1 MRQAGFTLALASLAA
16 ATSLG
21 ACTPGAAT
29 APTGGSGAISN
40 AIVIHVSLLKY
51 MPTSSAYGQI
61 AGYSPNPITV
71 PKGSV
76 VQFVNDDNFLHTAT
90 FVSTT
95 AFTPGP
101 LPLSST
107 SASGSDLATPGW
119 SSGDL
124 QGGTFSQGFTASTS
138 GTYYY
143 GCYHHYGSP
152 MRGVIVVQ

>member
-1 MRQAGFTLALASLAA
+1 M
-16 ATSLG
+16 
-21 ACTPGAAT
+21 
-29 APTGGSGAISN
+29 
-40 AIVIHVSLLKY
+40 IVHESLLTFP
-51 MPTSSAYGQI
+51 PTNSAYGQI

-71 PKGSV
+71 PKGAV

-95 AFTPGP
+95 GFTPGP

-107 SASGSDLATPGW
+107 TASGADLATPGW

-124 QGGTFSQGFTASTS
+124 KGGAFSQGFTASTS

-152 MRGVIVVQ
+152 MRGVIIVQ

>member
-1 MRQAGFTLALASLAA
+1 MRQAGFTLALACVAV
-16 ATSLG
+16 ATSLD

-29 APTGGSGAISN
+29 ATTGAGAAIAN
-40 AIVIHVSLLKY
+40 ATIIHVSLLKY
-51 MPTSSAYGQI
+51 TPTSSAYGQI
-61 AGYSPNPITV
+61 AGSSPNPITV
-71 PKGSV
+71 PRGSI
-76 VQFVNDDNFLHTAT
+76 VQFVNDDNFAHTAT

-107 SASGSDLATPGW
+107 SPSGSDLATPGW

-124 QGGTFSQGFTASTS
+124 QGGVFSQGFTASTA
-138 GTYYY
+138 GTFYY